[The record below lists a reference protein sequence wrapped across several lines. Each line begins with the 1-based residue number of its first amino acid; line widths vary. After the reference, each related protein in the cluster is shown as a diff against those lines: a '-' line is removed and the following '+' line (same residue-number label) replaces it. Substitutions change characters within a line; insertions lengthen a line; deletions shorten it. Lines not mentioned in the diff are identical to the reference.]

1 MHRFFLTVAFSLGLL
16 ASASFTA
23 HAENGI
29 VVKESVRSVGETISL
44 LEETLKSKGITI
56 FARVD
61 HAAGGA
67 KVDLPLRPTE
77 LLIFGNPKLGT
88 PLMQTNQ
95 TAGLDLPLKALAYE
109 DADGKVHL
117 VYNDPAYLSTRHD
130 LGEKAKVIEKISG
143 ALNKF
148 TDIATK

>member
-16 ASASFTA
+16 APGSLTA

-29 VVKESVRSVGETISL
+29 IVKESARSVSETISL

-95 TAGLDLPLKALAYE
+95 TAGIDLPLKVLAYE
-109 DADGKVHL
+109 DADGKVLL
-117 VYNDPAYLSTRHD
+117 VYNDPNYLSTRHD
-130 LGEKAKVIEKISG
+130 LGEKAEVIGKISG

>member
-1 MHRFFLTVAFSLGLL
+1 MHRLFLTVAFSLGLIT
-16 ASASFTA
+16 SASLTA
-23 HAENGI
+23 TAENGL
-29 VVKESVRSVGETISL
+29 VVKESTRSVTETISL

-61 HAAGGA
+61 HTAGAA
-67 KVDLPLRPTE
+67 KVDLDLRPTE

-95 TAGLDLPLKALAYE
+95 TTGIDLPLKALAYE
-109 DADGKVHL
+109 DADGKVLL
-117 VYNDPAYLSTRHD
+117 VYNDPAYLNARHGLD
-130 LGEKAKVIEKISG
+130 EKAKVLEKISG
-143 ALNKF
+143 ALNNF

>member
-1 MHRFFLTVAFSLGLL
+1 MHRLFLTIAFSLGLIT
-16 ASASFTA
+16 SASLTA
-23 HAENGI
+23 LAENGI
-29 VVKESVRSVGETISL
+29 VVKESTRSVSETISL

-61 HAAGGA
+61 HAAGAA

-117 VYNDPAYLSTRHD
+117 VYNDPAYLSTRHG
-130 LGEKAKVIEKISG
+130 LGEKAEVLGKISG
-143 ALNKF
+143 ALNNF

>member
-1 MHRFFLTVAFSLGLL
+1 MHRLFLTVAFSLGLIT
-16 ASASFTA
+16 SASLTA
-23 HAENGI
+23 SAENGL
-29 VVKESVRSVGETISL
+29 VVKESNRSVTETISL

-61 HAAGGA
+61 HTAGAA
-67 KVDLPLRPTE
+67 KVDLELRPTE

-95 TAGLDLPLKALAYE
+95 TAGIDLPLKALAYE
-109 DADGKVHL
+109 TADGKVLL
-117 VYNDPAYLSTRHD
+117 VYNDPGYLSTRHG
-130 LGEKAKVIEKISG
+130 LNEKAKVLEKISG
-143 ALNKF
+143 ALNNF